1 MSRKQR
7 TENREQRTGIR
18 DQGGSAEFEETLRL
32 LAHLSAP
39 EGLEKRI
46 ETGLRVAQHTPAKKA
61 RILRWPVASPLE
73 SAWLRAVAAA
83 VIVAV
88 AVVGGWG
95 VYSRVRTV
103 PSAKV
108 TVMPPHIAPQ
118 GGFSNAG
125 AMRTPQTLKGPIVAT
140 AAVSHPVAAAAD
152 SNASAVKDAAQPAA
166 PSNRKSRHRARP
178 AAAKKAAAEPAATAA
193 QPAARPAK

>member
-7 TENREQRTGIR
+7 TEIR
-18 DQGGSAEFEETLRL
+18 GQGNSAEFEETLRL

-39 EGLEKRI
+39 EGLEERI
-46 ETGLRVAQHTPAKKA
+46 ETGLRVAQHTATKKA
-61 RILRWPVASPLE
+61 RVLRWPVALPLE

-83 VIVAV
+83 AIVAV
-88 AVVGGWG
+88 AVGGGWS
-95 VYSRVRTV
+95 VYSHVRTV
-103 PSAKV
+103 PSARV
-108 TVMPPHIAPQ
+108 TAMPPHIAPQ

-125 AMRTPQTLKGPIVAT
+125 AMRTPQTLKGPIIAT

-178 AAAKKAAAEPAATAA
+178 AAATAA
-193 QPAARPAK
+193 QPAALPAK